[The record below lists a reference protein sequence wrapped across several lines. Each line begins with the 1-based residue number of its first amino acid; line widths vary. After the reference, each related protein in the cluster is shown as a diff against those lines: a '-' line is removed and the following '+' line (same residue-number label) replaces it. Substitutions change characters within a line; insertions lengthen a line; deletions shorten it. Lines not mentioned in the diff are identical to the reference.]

1 MTTSGPS
8 SGPNVSDGENEK
20 AMTLY
25 IAFRSSVPLPPF
37 LAIHII
43 ESNSHCPIEF
53 FLLMLVKMT
62 SWDNDTRDDMERES
76 ADDNYKWLVY
86 WLLVVSWTH
95 MSKREVIKATHIFCS
110 LDRLMIIAAQNIMS
124 ACILS
129 RNTAVMPSSSIN
141 LTGQELMYLGANNK
155 EPTLALDNFVEIQT
169 ING

>member
-43 ESNSHCPIEF
+43 ESNSHCPIKI

-95 MSKREVIKATHIFCS
+95 ISKREVIKVTHIFCS
-110 LDRLMIIAAQNIMS
+110 LDRSVIIEAQNIHS
-124 ACILS
+124 VCTVL
-129 RNTAVMPSSSIN
+129 RNTVIMSSSSTN
-141 LTGQELMYLGANNK
+141 LTDQELIYIGANNK
-155 EPTLALDNFVEIQT
+155 EYTLALDNFVEIQT